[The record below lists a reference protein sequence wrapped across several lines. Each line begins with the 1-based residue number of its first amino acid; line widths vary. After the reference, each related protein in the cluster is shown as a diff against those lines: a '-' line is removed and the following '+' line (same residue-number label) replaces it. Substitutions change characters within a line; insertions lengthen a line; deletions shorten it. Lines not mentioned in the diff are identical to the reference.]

1 MPATRV
7 EQAVCGCIDADRWPF
22 ADLSKPHRV
31 RSHDR
36 RSLARVTLT
45 NQLPRT
51 SPTVTPAAAASG
63 AGVRLVAALLLP
75 LRLFLAAGWLRAG
88 VEKVIEPS
96 WWTGAALDRFL
107 VEQETTM
114 LPFFRWFS
122 DLLIEPLTVPVAWL
136 VVAMQLTI
144 GVCLL
149 LGRFPRRALW
159 AGVVLNLCFTMAGR
173 VNPSAF
179 YLVME
184 LALLVG
190 LSRPVSLTIA
200 WRRATLWLVPALVML
215 PFARTIEPAE
225 AIEDPAL
232 MIAFVSG
239 LAAVSSIA
247 WSAAHLRFPV
257 GWIDLLPRAAW
268 SDRVRRMLE
277 RGRDRSAR

>member
-1 MPATRV
+1 M
-7 EQAVCGCIDADRWPF
+7 
-22 ADLSKPHRV
+22 
-31 RSHDR
+31 
-36 RSLARVTLT
+36 TLT
-45 NQLPRT
+45 NQPPRA
-51 SPTVTPAAAASG
+51 PTATVPANAVAAAPVATA
-63 AGVRLVAALLLP
+63 AGTRLVAALLLP

-96 WWTGAALDRFL
+96 WWTGEVLDGFL
-107 VEQETTM
+107 VEQERAM

-122 DLLIEPLTVPVAWL
+122 DLLIEPLAVPVAWL

-144 GVCLL
+144 GVCLS
-149 LGRFPRRALW
+149 LGRCPRRALW
-159 AGVVLNLCFTMAGR
+159 AGVALNLCFTMAGR

-184 LALLVG
+184 LALLFG

-200 WRRATLWLVPALVML
+200 WRRATLWLVPALVVL

-232 MIAFVSG
+232 MLAFVSG

-257 GWIDLLPRAAW
+257 GWIDLLPRASW
-268 SDRVRRMLE
+268 SDRVRRMLD
-277 RGRDRSAR
+277 RGQGRLVR

>member
-1 MPATRV
+1 M
-7 EQAVCGCIDADRWPF
+7 
-22 ADLSKPHRV
+22 
-31 RSHDR
+31 
-36 RSLARVTLT
+36 TLT

-51 SPTVTPAAAASG
+51 PTTTVPTTAAAPATAA
-63 AGVRLVAALLLP
+63 AGGTRLVAALLLP
-75 LRLFLAAGWLRAG
+75 LRLFLATGWLRAG

-96 WWTGAALDRFL
+96 WWTGEALDGFL
-107 VEQETTM
+107 VEQETAM

-122 DLLIEPLTVPVAWL
+122 DLLIAPLAVPVAWL

-184 LALLVG
+184 LALLFG

-200 WRRATLWLVPALVML
+200 WRRATLWLVPALLVL
-215 PFARTIEPAE
+215 PFARTLEPAE

-257 GWIDLLPRAAW
+257 GWIDLLPRASW
-268 SDRVRRMLE
+268 SDRVRRMLD
-277 RGRDRSAR
+277 RGQGRFAR